1 MEGVALL
8 NFVSSDPLGK
18 VVLPIATLDSAGLE
32 ILVPKGRTFPS
43 GDTAIVPLTLSY
55 GCLPVTLGCLY

>member
-8 NFVSSDPLGK
+8 NIVSNDLLGK
-18 VVLPIATLDSAGLE
+18 VVLPIPILDSAGLE
-32 ILVPKGRTFPS
+32 ILVPKG
-43 GDTAIVPLTLSY
+43 LSHNNSPIDFNY